1 VEILSREASS
11 CASLSREPLLRVEDL
26 KVRFHTERGMVA
38 AVNDISYDIYEG
50 EIVGLVGE
58 SGSGKTV
65 SQLAVMQLVR
75 TPPGEIA
82 GGRAVFEG
90 QELLRYPANGRE
102 MRSVRGRKIAMIFQ
116 EPMTSLNPALTIG
129 LQLREMLELH
139 LGMSRSAA
147 RERSIELL
155 RMVGIP
161 DAAKRIDDYPHQF
174 SGGMRQRVMVAMAI
188 SCSPKI
194 VIADE
199 ATTALDAT
207 TQLQLLELMRDMV
220 SRLGASLVLV
230 THNLGV
236 VARYAQRV
244 YVMYA
249 GRIVE
254 HGTVAQVLS
263 HPQHPYTRALIQC
276 VPRPGLGNEPLTS
289 IEGMP
294 SDLIDLQPTCTFLP
308 RCPHKQG
315 LCEQEVFPELEL
327 VGPGHYVAC
336 YRAAEEV

>member
-1 VEILSREASS
+1 VPGEDAGRAM
-11 CASLSREPLLRVEDL
+11 EPLLRVENL
-26 KVRFHTERGMVA
+26 KVEFHTERGTVA
-38 AVNDISYDIYEG
+38 AVNDVSYDIYDG

-75 TPPGEIA
+75 TPPGLIT
-82 GGRAVFEG
+82 GGRVLFEG
-90 QELLRYPANGRE
+90 ADLLQYPSKSRE
-102 MRSVRGRKIAMIFQ
+102 MRSVRGRKIAMVFQ
-116 EPMTSLNPALTIG
+116 EPMTSLNPALTVG

-139 LGMSRSAA
+139 LGMNREAS
-147 RERSIELL
+147 RERSVELL
-155 RMVGIP
+155 QMVGIP
-161 DAAKRIDDYPHQF
+161 DAEKRVKDYPHQF

-188 SCSPKI
+188 SCNPKI

-207 TQLQLLELMRDMV
+207 TQLQLLELMRDLV
-220 SRLGASLVLV
+220 KRLGVSLVLV

-236 VARYAQRV
+236 VARYAHRV

-263 HPQHPYTRALIQC
+263 CPRHPYTRGLIQC
-276 VPRPGLGNEPLTS
+276 VPRPGLGDRPLIS
-289 IEGMP
+289 IDGMP
-294 SDLIDLQPTCTFLP
+294 PDLIELGSACTFLP
-308 RCPHKQG
+308 RCPYREPT
-315 LCEQEVFPELEL
+315 CEQEVLPKLE
-327 VGPGHYVAC
+327 VVEPGHEVAC
-336 YRAAEEV
+336 HLVSKGSDPCR